1 LASNKDTQVAGSVSA
16 AQALF
21 LANAIDEARR
31 GENHLMTQYWYNLAA
46 KAAAG
51 GQHLYPQA

>member
-1 LASNKDTQVAGSVSA
+1 VAGSVSA